1 MMAVRKIKVLE
12 LRLALADARAREVAA
27 EIEIGL
33 MRGDPGEFDLLED
46 LVELDAHADGALGL
60 VLDTR
65 GPHVALVLGRGL
77 PHVEVWWG
85 GVSATS
91 EVRLDPVAVEA
102 FITTWWRADFDS
114 ASLG

>member
-1 MMAVRKIKVLE
+1 MPEPRW
-12 LRLALADARAREVAA
+12 ALADARAREVAA
-27 EIEIGL
+27 KIEL
-33 MRGDPGEFDLLED
+33 DLVTGDPGEFDLLED
-46 LVELDAHADGALGL
+46 LVELDAHADGALSL
-60 VLDTR
+60 VFDAR

-91 EVRLDPVAVEA
+91 QVRLDPVAVEA
-102 FITTWWRADFDS
+102 FITTWWRADFGS